1 MEILLK
7 TSLLVVLAAGVSA
20 APKKCIV
27 SQSVISSYNSAGAQF
42 SNIQWSSN
50 PSSYGKRSFDLS
62 ALLDSFFCN
71 CNIIERVELVDA
83 ADETVKLLWNYG
95 RCKNCNPKLITNDN
109 CNKNSLN
116 PFCKI
121 SPSGCK
127 LRFYTCCPDSQ
138 PTVATT
144 SKPPQATPPTISGPR
159 TEAPE
164 TTAAITTPTA
174 TTPTTAT
181 TRGTVPTIRET
192 PDA

>member
-7 TSLLVVLAAGVSA
+7 TSLLVILAAGVSA

-27 SQSVISSYNSAGAQF
+27 DQKVISSYNSAGTQF

-50 PSSYGKRSFDLS
+50 PGSYGKRSFDLS

-83 ADETVKLLWNYG
+83 ADVSQVKLLWNYG

-109 CNKNSLN
+109 CNANSLN

-127 LRFYTCCPDSQ
+127 LRFYTCCPD
-138 PTVATT
+138 PLTTAAATT

-164 TTAAITTPTA
+164 TTAATTQAA
-174 TTPTTAT
+174 TTFKP
-181 TRGTVPTIRET
+181 IEET
-192 PDA
+192 LDAR